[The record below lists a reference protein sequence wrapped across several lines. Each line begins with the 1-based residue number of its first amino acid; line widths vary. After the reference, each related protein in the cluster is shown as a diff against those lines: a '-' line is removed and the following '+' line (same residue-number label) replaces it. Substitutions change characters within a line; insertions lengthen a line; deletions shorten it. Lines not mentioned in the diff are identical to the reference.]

1 MNVSMD
7 WYPIGVLMVLIQL
20 ILAIP
25 WMLAS
30 GLIQGPSKVGW
41 TGLIPP
47 ALTGL
52 VLAFAAPVVVVNYL
66 EAEVTEGLGQWYAGL
81 AQLQIIIDAFIIGI
95 PLLTLV
101 WPKGGAV
108 AQAAFREGIRQPMF
122 WLLGGIGF
130 LLMLIS
136 PFLPYFTF
144 GEDDK
149 MVKELG
155 YDFLMG
161 CGAIFGILAAG
172 IFVSEEIEGRTAV
185 TLMSKPVSRRQF
197 LLGKFV
203 GIILAAM
210 LMICLLGT
218 WFESTIFLKRYF
230 DRMDPIPPE
239 QWLINMY
246 NEGKV
251 PSSAVGVLRGLMIWG
266 KILYEVGPGV
276 FLSGWQITLLTAIAV
291 SLATR
296 LPLTVNMPVV
306 LSVYMLAHLTPV
318 LVGIGTR
325 AKKAAGD
332 TPVATL
338 LEFMGR
344 VFDTI
349 LPSLEFFRVGPAL
362 IGDAP
367 PDWFPFVTYLAMVS
381 LYGIMYTSVALI
393 LGLILFEDRDL
404 A

>member
-1 MNVSMD
+1 MNISLD
-7 WYPIGVLMVLIQL
+7 WYGYGVALTLLQVL
-20 ILAIP
+20 LAIP
-25 WMLAS
+25 WLLAS
-30 GLIQGPSKVGW
+30 GVIQGPKKVGW
-41 TGLIPP
+41 SGMLPPIIAGIITCFALPLI
-47 ALTGL
+47 
-52 VLAFAAPVVVVNYL
+52 VVNFL
-66 EAEVTEGLGQWYAGL
+66 ESEVTEGLGQWFAAI
-81 AQLQIIIDAFIIGI
+81 AQFQLIIDVFILGI
-95 PLLTLV
+95 PLLALI

-122 WLLGGIGF
+122 WLLGGFGF
-130 LLMLIS
+130 LLMLVS
-136 PFLPYFTF
+136 PFIPYFTF

-155 YDFLMG
+155 YDTLML
-161 CGAIFGILAAG
+161 CGAIFGTLAAG

-197 LLGKFV
+197 LMGKFV
-203 GIILAAM
+203 GIILSAL

-218 WFESTIFLKRYF
+218 WFEVTIFLKRYF
-230 DRMDPIPPE
+230 DRMDPIPPSE
-239 QWLINMY
+239 WMLAIF
-246 NEGKV
+246 NEGKI
-251 PSSAVGVLRGLMIWG
+251 PSSALGILRGLGLWG

-296 LPLTVNMPVV
+296 LPLTVNMPVI
-306 LSVYMLAHLTPV
+306 LSIYMLSHLTPV
-318 LVGIGTR
+318 LVAIGANAR
-325 AKKAAGD
+325 KVAGD

-367 PDWFPFVTYLAMVS
+367 PDWIPFAAYLGLVS
-381 LYGIMYTSVALI
+381 VYGIMYTTVALL